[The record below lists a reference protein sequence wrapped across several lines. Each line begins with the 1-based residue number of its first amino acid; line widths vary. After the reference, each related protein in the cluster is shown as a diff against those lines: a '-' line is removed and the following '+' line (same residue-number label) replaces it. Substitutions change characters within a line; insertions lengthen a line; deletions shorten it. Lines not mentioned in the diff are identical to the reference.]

1 MKLDNSIISIEI
13 SNHGAEL
20 KSAVKDGFEYM
31 WCADEKY
38 WARTSPVLF
47 PIVGSL
53 KDKSYKLDGK
63 VYQMNQHG
71 FARDCEFELIDYDNT
86 SATYILEDNDATL
99 TKYPF
104 KFNLTIKYT
113 LINNKIKIDWTVK
126 NKTDRIMSFSIGA
139 HPAFNL
145 NEGDN
150 YFKFNTNN
158 DIVYNLIDEKGLY
171 DKNNVHTLKNDGYVK
186 ITDDMFDNDALIIEN
201 CQAKEVTICDKR
213 KSAYL
218 KVKFESEI
226 FGLWSPAKKRAPFV
240 CIEPW
245 YGRCDSNDFDEEF
258 PNKDYIIN
266 LDPNEN
272 FNASYEIELL

>member
-1 MKLDNSIISIEI
+1 MKLDNGIISIEI
-13 SNHGAEL
+13 ANHGAEL
-20 KSAVKDGFEYM
+20 KSAVRDGFEYM

-71 FARDCEFELIDYDNT
+71 FARDNEFELIDHDNT
-86 SATYILEDNDATL
+86 SATYVFKDNEETL
-99 TKYPF
+99 KKYPF
-104 KFNLTIKYT
+104 KFELTIKYT
-113 LINNKIKIDWTVK
+113 LINNIIKIDWTVK
-126 NKTDRIMSFSIGA
+126 NKTDKVMSFSIGA

-145 NEGDN
+145 KEGDN
-150 YFKFNTNN
+150 FFKFDTNN

-171 DKNNVHTLKNDGYVK
+171 DKNSVHTLVNDGYVK

-201 CQAKEVTICDKR
+201 SQAKEVTICDKN

-218 KVKFESEI
+218 KVIFDTEL

-245 YGRCDSNDFDEEF
+245 YGRCDRNDFEGELS
-258 PNKDYIIN
+258 NKDYIIN
-266 LDPNEN
+266 LNPHEK

>member
-13 SNHGAEL
+13 ANHGAEL

-71 FARDCEFELIDYDNT
+71 FARDYEFKLIDYDNT
-86 SATYILEDNDATL
+86 SATYIFKDNEETL

-126 NKTDRIMSFSIGA
+126 NKDDRIMSFSIGA

-145 NEGDN
+145 KEGDN
-150 YFKFNTNN
+150 YFKFDTDN

-171 DKNNVHTLKNDGYVK
+171 DKNSVHTLKNDGYVK

-201 CQAKEVTICDKR
+201 SQAKEVTICDKR
-213 KSAYL
+213 KSAYV
-218 KVKFESEI
+218 KVKFDTEL

-245 YGRCDSNDFDEEF
+245 YGRCDCNDFDGEF
-258 PNKDYIIN
+258 SKKDYIIN
-266 LDPNEN
+266 LKSHEK

>member
-13 SNHGAEL
+13 ANHGAEL

-53 KDKSYKLDGK
+53 KDKSYKLDGR

-71 FARDCEFELIDYDNT
+71 FARDYEFELIDYDKT
-86 SATYILEDNDATL
+86 SATYIFKDNEETL

-104 KFNLTIKYT
+104 KFNLIIKYT
-113 LINNKIKIDWTVK
+113 LINNKIKIDWTVNNK
-126 NKTDRIMSFSIGA
+126 NDRIMSFSIGA

-145 NEGDN
+145 KAGDN
-150 YFKFNTNN
+150 YFKFDTDN
-158 DIVYNLIDEKGLY
+158 DIEYNLIDENGLY
-171 DKNNVHTLKNDGYVK
+171 DKNSVHTLKNDGYVK

-201 CQAKEVTICDKR
+201 SQVKEVTICDKR

-218 KVKFESEI
+218 KVKFEAEL

-245 YGRCDSNDFDEEF
+245 YGRCDRNDFDGELSK
-258 PNKDYIIN
+258 KDYIIN
-266 LDPNEN
+266 LNPHEK

>member
-1 MKLDNSIISIEI
+1 MKLDNGIISIEI
-13 SNHGAEL
+13 ANHGAEL
-20 KSAVKDGFEYM
+20 KSAVRDDFEYM
-31 WCADEKY
+31 WCADGTY

-71 FARDCEFELIDYDNT
+71 FARDNEFELIKHDNT
-86 SATYILEDNDATL
+86 SATYLFKDNEETL
-99 TKYPF
+99 KKYPF
-104 KFNLTIKYT
+104 KFELTIKYT
-113 LINNKIKIDWTVK
+113 LINNIIKIEWTVK
-126 NKTDRIMSFSIGA
+126 NTNDKVMSFSIGA

-145 NEGDN
+145 KEGDN
-150 YFKFNTNN
+150 FFKFDNNN
-158 DIVYNLIDEKGLY
+158 DIVYNLIDENGLY
-171 DKNNVHTLKNDGYVK
+171 DKNSAHTLLNDGYVK

-201 CQAKEVTICDKR
+201 SQAKAVTICDKN

-218 KVKFESEI
+218 KVAFDTEL

-245 YGRCDSNDFDEEF
+245 YGRCDRNDFEGEF
-258 PNKDYIIN
+258 SNKDYIIN
-266 LDPNEN
+266 LNPDEQ
-272 FNASYEIELL
+272 FNASYQIELL